1 MLILVTGLVVGA
13 LGGCRSS
20 SPGSRITIKDFAF
33 RPQDLVVKAGQTITV
48 ANLDT
53 SLHGLEADDHSFTAG
68 SINSRRSQT
77 IVVSR
82 TGRFSYHCT
91 FHASMTGVIT
101 VKP

>member
-1 MLILVTGLVVGA
+1 VLVLVTGLVVGA
-13 LGGCRSS
+13 LGGCGSS

-33 RPQDLVVKAGQTITV
+33 RPQDLVVKSGQTITV

-53 SLHGLEADDHSFTAG
+53 TLHGLLADDHSFSAG
-68 SINSRRSQT
+68 SINPGRSQT